1 MYKELVRLLGRAL
14 FLLLLAV
21 MPAEA
26 GAFRLIWTQ
35 EATIA
40 DILAAFKAKELT
52 CRQLVQMYLDRIE
65 AYDRKGPA
73 LNAIIMVNPNALA
86 TADALDAKFAQ
97 SGLAGPLHCVPVIVK
112 DNYETVDMPTSAGS
126 LSLEGVDPAAR
137 CFPGAQAAR
146 GRRARAGQIEHGG
159 IRVVALR
166 DGGLAGARLH
176 PQPLRARSRPRR
188 LQRRHCGGGG
198 GELRGGGPRD

>member
-1 MYKELVRLLGRAL
+1 MIDHVGFSVSDYARAKKKPVRLVGRAL

-73 LNAIIMVNPNALA
+73 FNAIVMVNPNALA
-86 TADALDAKFAQ
+86 TADALDA
-97 SGLAGPLHCVPVIVK
+97 
-112 DNYETVDMPTSAGS
+112 
-126 LSLEGVDPAAR
+126 
-137 CFPGAQAAR
+137 
-146 GRRARAGQIEHGG
+146 
-159 IRVVALR
+159 
-166 DGGLAGARLH
+166 
-176 PQPLRARSRPRR
+176 
-188 LQRRHCGGGG
+188 
-198 GELRGGGPRD
+198 